1 MSSDAA
7 VTSRR
12 IELLRWTDFGP
23 EVFTRTGL
31 AEDLGCPNGIAAC
44 LLCGNRIMIF
54 DTALEDDA
62 LDGPSLILL
71 HSIPGREYPNIICAD
86 CSDTTDWAVVLHVA
100 QALGV
105 GLFTTN
111 VERGEPEC

>member
-1 MSSDAA
+1 MHFYS
-7 VTSRR
+7 
-12 IELLRWTDFGP
+12 GP
-23 EVFTRTGL
+23 PMHILSGV
-31 AEDLGCPNGIAAC
+31 
-44 LLCGNRIMIF
+44 
-54 DTALEDDA
+54 DTLEDDA